1 LSLPVT
7 WVAPQPRGVV
17 RGSTKEFPE
26 AEMSEKGGMT
36 EEEARRFHGA
46 MVTGTLGYVVV
57 AAVAHFLAWSWRP
70 WF

>member
-1 LSLPVT
+1 
-7 WVAPQPRGVV
+7 
-17 RGSTKEFPE
+17 
-26 AEMSEKGGMT
+26 MSEKGGMT